1 MDNKD
6 KTLEKQLK
14 DLKSKPISEQ
24 AKKSID
30 EKMRYVNKPVNKR

>member
-6 KTLEKQLK
+6 KSLEKQLK
-14 DLKSKPISEQ
+14 DLKHKPISEQ
-24 AKKSID
+24 VKKSID